1 VNTALYAQRIV
12 QAWERFEFSR
22 FETELECA
30 LRVCNSSI
38 PVSEVESEETAV
50 LESVVRQFRQLG
62 SDDDDS
68 YRLGAGFFLLRH
80 LQAR

>member
-1 VNTALYAQRIV
+1 MNTALYAQRIV

-30 LRVCNSSI
+30 LCVCKSSI
-38 PVSEVESEETAV
+38 PVSELESEEQAV
-50 LESVVRQFRQLG
+50 LESVVHQFRHLG
-62 SDDDDS
+62 SDDNDS

>member
-1 VNTALYAQRIV
+1 VDTALCAQRIV

-30 LRVCNSSI
+30 LCVCNSST
-38 PVSEVESEETAV
+38 PGSQLETEERAV
-50 LESVVRQFRQLG
+50 LESVVRQFRALG
-62 SDDDDS
+62 SDNDS